1 MDFGRLI
8 TAMVTPFDQN
18 GEINW
23 DETAR
28 LIEHL
33 IVEQKSDSLVIAGTT
48 GESPTLRED
57 EKLELFKFAV
67 KQADGRS
74 KIIAGTGGN
83 DTAHSAELTKKR
95 KVAASTVFCL
105 SLRIIISRT
114 RKGSTST
121 LRRSLR
127 QLPCLSCCITYR
139 GGRASA

>member
-74 KIIAGTGGN
+74 KIIAGTGSN

-95 KVAASTVFCL
+95 KAAASTVFCL

-121 LRRSLR
+121 LR
-127 QLPCLSCCITYR
+127 
-139 GGRASA
+139 